1 MNNIRPFRFWCQKV
15 LPLVYDDS
23 LSYYEL
29 LCKVVAKL
37 NEVISNENELNEA
50 FQQLKDWIENWVD
63 TQDFQKMIDDK
74 LDEMVKD
81 GTFDKLINQEIFG
94 DLNEKVNNNT
104 TNIKNLTTKVNQ
116 NTTDV
121 SSLKTRMDGAESN
134 ITAQGNRISKLEN
147 LWLNGKSAVF
157 FGDSLTYGELVG
169 TGGQQSA
176 NNYPATFGKI
186 TGCNVTNYGHSGDKA
201 KDCLAV
207 IKSHADELQNY
218 DYIFVNIGVND
229 FMAQTPVGWLDCLD
243 ENYFNGQINAIF
255 NALQAGRGGKT
266 QVIALS
272 FMPNH
277 EMWNEWFDKVT
288 WLTYKANF
296 DYCAMVSGIP
306 IINMAKAAG
315 ISEFNSGKYMNKDG
329 LHFTNDGYALLGKT
343 IASCMMSGYYYDP
356 KVGLS
361 KNQIKP
367 WSFVSD
373 YNTSAIINFGVNFRN
388 GIINLSDGQEHQTV
402 NQFSYQGEEF
412 CFTFSVRSDS
422 EGMLGIGFPG
432 YPQLGKIQL
441 SSGGLLNQR
450 YLIKTKNTVGEMTY
464 LGWSIKFEKSG
475 SDSGTTRISNMCLK
489 YGPGEYPGMAE
500 EYHYDVNISFEPG
513 VSSDQAQCRVIQKD
527 FEIQLNGYF
536 YNAKNAIAANTNILN
551 LTGFP
556 WVRRQNTCK
565 TYLVYCGGN
574 DGKMYV
580 FDCESGYLKN
590 LTQIPQGVIIGL
602 NAVLYL

>member
-1 MNNIRPFRFWCQKV
+1 MKNIRPFRFWCQKV

-50 FQQLKDWIENWVD
+50 FQQLKEWIENWVD

-104 TNIKNLTTKVNQ
+104 TNITNLTTKVNQ

-121 SSLKTRMDGAESN
+121 SGLKTRMNGAESD
-134 ITAQGNRISKLEN
+134 ITAQGNRISKLEG

-169 TGGQQSA
+169 TGGQQSPD
-176 NNYPATFGKI
+176 NYPATFGKI

-201 KDCLAV
+201 VDCLAV
-207 IKSHADELQNY
+207 IRSHADELVNY

-255 NALQAGRGGKT
+255 NALQNGRGGKT
-266 QVIALS
+266 QIIALS

-277 EMWNEWFDKVT
+277 EMWNEWYGKVS
-288 WLTYKANF
+288 WLTYKANY
-296 DYCAMVSGIP
+296 DYCATVSGIQ

-315 ISEFNSGKYMNKDG
+315 INNFNSGKYMNADG

-343 IASCMMSGYYYDP
+343 IAACMMSGYYYDI
-356 KVGLS
+356 KVGMS
-361 KNQIKP
+361 ENQIKP
-367 WSFVSD
+367 WSFVNNYTFSK
-373 YNTSAIINFGVNFRN
+373 NFGTLSRN
-388 GIINLSDGQEHQTV
+388 GMIDVYDKKEHSTI
-402 NQFSYQGEEF
+402 NQFAYLAEEF
-412 CFTFSVRSDS
+412 SFMFSYRGEVN
-422 EGMLGIGFPG
+422 GTIGIGFPG
-432 YPQLGKIQL
+432 YAQLGKIQVQGNL
-441 SSGGLLNQR
+441 PTTPT
-450 YLIKTKNTVGEMTY
+450 YLIKTKNTIGENTY
-464 LGWSIKFEKSG
+464 LGWSIQLSDVSGEGKSAV
-475 SDSGTTRISNMCLK
+475 ISNLCLK
-489 YGPGEYPGMAE
+489 YGPGEYPGYAE
-500 EYHYDVNISFEPG
+500 ENHYDVNISFETG
-513 VSSDQAQCRVIQKD
+513 VSSDKMPCRVIQKD

-536 YNAKNAIAANTNILN
+536 YNTQHAIAANTNILN
-551 LTGFP
+551 LNGFP
-556 WVRRQNTCK
+556 WTRRQNTCK

-590 LTQIPQGVIIGL
+590 LTEIPQGVIIGL